1 MSYLLLFCC
10 TSAIFCGS
18 LELSVSCQQTSFW
31 PLLLSLLLVSW
42 AWLRPGFIQKT
53 LQPLLF
59 SLPSP
64 DLHSTGLNPISQV
77 GLSGFPGEES
87 YPKNINWPQDF
98 LGDWFLDPSSSPY
111 NYITRTHCTITWFLL
126 PFLCWWH
133 TALSLILTRESN
145 SSNMDLRLP
154 GKHLSMDK
162 ETSPTAHPSKDWAS
176 RFICHSDSTAWFHH
190 LAWFIKKYYLV
201 TS

>member
-1 MSYLLLFCC
+1 MQTARQSCWAVSYLLLFCC

-31 PLLLSLLLVSW
+31 PLLLSLLLMFW

-98 LGDWFLDPSSSPY
+98 LGDWFLDPSSSPFTLHNSDPLY
-111 NYITRTHCTITWFLL
+111 N
-126 PFLCWWH
+126 
-133 TALSLILTRESN
+133 N
-145 SSNMDLRLP
+145 VV
-154 GKHLSMDK
+154 
-162 ETSPTAHPSKDWAS
+162 SPTISMLMT
-176 RFICHSDSTAWFHH
+176 HSSIINFNQR
-190 LAWFIKKYYLV
+190 IK
-201 TS
+201 